1 MNIGAVIGYL
11 NKTYGYDLNSSYYTY
26 IAEWRDWWT
35 GFHRPFHHFVEM
47 RQNKPIHRE
56 LFTLHMGKKV
66 CEDWASLLMNDKTRI
81 DAGEQNQVFLLG
93 NGTERGLFDELAF
106 WLRENELIER
116 AFATGTGAAVLRF
129 ENMLVQGGAVQPDEN
144 CRICVDYLTAENIV
158 PLTVTPHS
166 VQDVAFATDTVYNG
180 KTYTY
185 VSMHR
190 LIGGEY
196 VICNAYFSE
205 EAGELKPAELPEG
218 VAQEYHTGSRTPLF
232 SLISPNIVKNFYG
245 GAGLG
250 VSVLANALDQLKGVD
265 LAYNNFCR
273 DFKLGGKKV
282 FYDQSLVQMDE
293 NGHPVTPDDIMQSL
307 FFQLGDGCDLGEN
320 HPITEYN
327 PSLRVEEN
335 IAGIQAALDYLS
347 LRVGFGTKHYQFN
360 SSSIV
365 TATQYNGDKQ
375 DLVQN
380 ANKNQISIE
389 TALIGIVRGIL
400 WAAKNLLGAEV
411 DPETAISV
419 NWDDSYITDAE
430 TRMGQMR
437 DDALSGLLPRYK
449 YLAAR
454 YGVSEEEARKLAE
467 EARTENQQPE
477 LSFGGGA

>member
-1 MNIGAVIGYL
+1 
-11 NKTYGYDLNSSYYTY
+11 
-26 IAEWRDWWT
+26 
-35 GFHRPFHHFVEM
+35 M

-185 VSMHR
+185 VSTHR

-196 VICNAYFSE
+196 VIRNAYFSE

-218 VAQEYHTGSRTPLF
+218 IAQEYHTGSRTPLF

-307 FFQLGDGCDLGEN
+307 FFQLGDGCDLGDN

-365 TATQYNGDKQ
+365 TATQHNGDKQ

-380 ANKNQISIE
+380 AAKHSIAVGQHVQ
-389 TALIGIVRGIL
+389 ALVRALL
-400 WAAKNLLGAEV
+400 WAGKYVLGADV
-411 DPETAISV
+411 DPETPVTVDS
-419 NWDDSYITDAE
+419 DDSYIVDKETQKEQFRQFVIAGKVPLWYYLTRFEDMEEGEAKAIANESARALGDPYADA
-430 TRMGQMR
+430 
-437 DDALSGLLPRYK
+437 
-449 YLAAR
+449 
-454 YGVSEEEARKLAE
+454 
-467 EARTENQQPE
+467 
-477 LSFGGGA
+477 

>member
-129 ENMLVQGGAVQPDEN
+129 ENMLVQGGAVQPDGN

-185 VSMHR
+185 VSTHR

-196 VICNAYFSE
+196 VIRNAYFSE
-205 EAGELKPAELPEG
+205 EADELKPAELPEG
-218 VAQEYHTGSRTPLF
+218 IAQEYHTGSRTPLF

-293 NGHPVTPDDIMQSL
+293 NGHPVTPDDIMQSW
-307 FFQLGDGCDLGEN
+307 FFQLGDGCDLGDN

-380 ANKNQISIE
+380 AAKHSIAVGQHVQ
-389 TALIGIVRGIL
+389 ALVRALL
-400 WAAKNLLGAEV
+400 WAGKYVLGADV
-411 DPETAISV
+411 DPETPV
-419 NWDDSYITDAE
+419 TVDFDDSYIVDKETQKEQFRQFVIAGKVPLWYYLTRFEDMEEGEAKAIANESARALGDPYADA
-430 TRMGQMR
+430 
-437 DDALSGLLPRYK
+437 
-449 YLAAR
+449 
-454 YGVSEEEARKLAE
+454 
-467 EARTENQQPE
+467 
-477 LSFGGGA
+477 

>member
-1 MNIGAVIGYL
+1 MNIGAVIEYL

-129 ENMLVQGGAVQPDEN
+129 ENMLVQGGAVQPDGN

-185 VSMHR
+185 VSTHR

-196 VICNAYFSE
+196 VIRNAYFSE

-218 VAQEYHTGSRTPLF
+218 IAQEYHTGSRTPLF

-250 VSVLANALDQLKGVD
+250 VSVLANALD
-265 LAYNNFCR
+265 
-273 DFKLGGKKV
+273 
-282 FYDQSLVQMDE
+282 
-293 NGHPVTPDDIMQSL
+293 
-307 FFQLGDGCDLGEN
+307 
-320 HPITEYN
+320 
-327 PSLRVEEN
+327 
-335 IAGIQAALDYLS
+335 
-347 LRVGFGTKHYQFN
+347 
-360 SSSIV
+360 
-365 TATQYNGDKQ
+365 
-375 DLVQN
+375 
-380 ANKNQISIE
+380 
-389 TALIGIVRGIL
+389 
-400 WAAKNLLGAEV
+400 
-411 DPETAISV
+411 
-419 NWDDSYITDAE
+419 
-430 TRMGQMR
+430 
-437 DDALSGLLPRYK
+437 
-449 YLAAR
+449 
-454 YGVSEEEARKLAE
+454 
-467 EARTENQQPE
+467 
-477 LSFGGGA
+477 